1 MLLLLGGFLL
11 LMLVGLP
18 VALAMAV
25 SSLVYILV
33 TGITPDV
40 TLAQRMIAG
49 VESFPLLAVPFFILA
64 GNLMNIAGVT
74 GRIYKFAVA
83 LVGWMRGGLG
93 HVNIVGSVIFSG
105 MSGTAIADAA
115 GLGTIEIKAMK
126 DHGYSTEF
134 AVGVTAASA
143 TLGPIIPPSLPFVIY
158 GMMANVSIG
167 ALFLG
172 GLIPGVV
179 MTLAMMATVAY
190 FAHKNGW
197 GSDAPF
203 SWPQIGS
210 AALEIF
216 IVLAFPLVVW
226 LLVVAGLSV
235 NLAVGIGLVALL
247 ALDWYFDFSAVM
259 ALMAPV
265 ILIGG
270 MTLGWFTPT
279 EAAVAAVIWS
289 LFLGLVRYRSMTLQT
304 VAKATFDTIE
314 TTASV
319 LFIVTAAS
327 IFAWLLTVSQAAQ
340 TLTDVMLGI
349 TQNKWVFLLLANIL
363 ILFVGCFIDTIA
375 AITILVP
382 ILLPIVLKLGIDPI
396 HFGLIM
402 TLNLMIGLLH
412 PPLGMVLFVLAR
424 VAKLSVERTTMAI
437 LPWLVPLLLAL
448 VAITYIPELTLWLP
462 KYMGLYKMTSMAL
475 AATLFG
481 PEDLRMV
488 ERPLDPLVSGMVR
501 IRFGAGGI
509 CGSDMHY
516 YRHARTGDF
525 VVTSPLVL
533 GHEIAGEVVE
543 IAGSAP
549 DVKVGDRV
557 AVNPSRWCGH
567 CKPCGE
573 NRPNLCENIF
583 FMGSAS
589 KTPHMQGGFASYFD
603 AVPAQCVKIPDHVTY
618 QAAALAEPLAVCLH
632 AVARAGD
639 VMGKRAVVFGAG
651 PIGLLTM
658 LAAQRAGIAETT
670 VVDIA
675 AAPLAFATRL
685 GANHVVD
692 ISGGE
697 EALKA
702 QATAQPFDVA
712 FEVSGTA
719 AGLASAIGVVRRGG
733 VVVQVGNLPGGQIP
747 VPANAVMAKEIDLR
761 GSFRFGTE
769 FFTAVEL
776 IADGSVDVLSLVTA
790 QRPLSVAPDA
800 VRLAL
805 DRSQSVKVVLTA

>member
-1 MLLLLGGFLL
+1 MGILVFFFLL
-11 LMLVGLP
+11 ALLVGVP
-18 VALAMAV
+18 VFIALAA
-25 SSLVYILV
+25 SSLLYTHFFAGIPDFVILH
-33 TGITPDV
+33 
-40 TLAQRMIAG
+40 RMAG
-49 VESFPLLAVPFFILA
+49 GLDSFPLLAVPFFILA
-64 GNLMNIAGVT
+64 GNLMNSAGIT
-74 GRIYKFAVA
+74 NRIYNFALA
-83 LVGWMRGGLG
+83 LVGWMKGGLG
-93 HVNIVGSVIFSG
+93 HVNIIGSVIFAG

-126 DHGYSTEF
+126 EHGYSTEF

-167 ALFLG
+167 ALFLA
-172 GLIPGVV
+172 GLIPGLV

-216 IVLAFPLVVW
+216 IVLAFPMVVW
-226 LLVVAGLSV
+226 LLVVGGMSV
-235 NLAVGIGLVALL
+235 NMAVGIGLVALL

-340 TLTDVMLGI
+340 MLTDAMLGI

-448 VAITYIPELTLWLP
+448 AAITYIPELTLWLP
-462 KYMGLYKMTSMAL
+462 KYMGL
-475 AATLFG
+475 
-481 PEDLRMV
+481 
-488 ERPLDPLVSGMVR
+488 
-501 IRFGAGGI
+501 
-509 CGSDMHY
+509 
-516 YRHARTGDF
+516 
-525 VVTSPLVL
+525 
-533 GHEIAGEVVE
+533 
-543 IAGSAP
+543 
-549 DVKVGDRV
+549 
-557 AVNPSRWCGH
+557 
-567 CKPCGE
+567 
-573 NRPNLCENIF
+573 
-583 FMGSAS
+583 
-589 KTPHMQGGFASYFD
+589 
-603 AVPAQCVKIPDHVTY
+603 
-618 QAAALAEPLAVCLH
+618 
-632 AVARAGD
+632 
-639 VMGKRAVVFGAG
+639 
-651 PIGLLTM
+651 
-658 LAAQRAGIAETT
+658 
-670 VVDIA
+670 
-675 AAPLAFATRL
+675 
-685 GANHVVD
+685 
-692 ISGGE
+692 
-697 EALKA
+697 
-702 QATAQPFDVA
+702 
-712 FEVSGTA
+712 
-719 AGLASAIGVVRRGG
+719 
-733 VVVQVGNLPGGQIP
+733 
-747 VPANAVMAKEIDLR
+747 AK
-761 GSFRFGTE
+761 
-769 FFTAVEL
+769 
-776 IADGSVDVLSLVTA
+776 
-790 QRPLSVAPDA
+790 
-800 VRLAL
+800 
-805 DRSQSVKVVLTA
+805 